1 MDCGAFCSKPEV
13 KTYQHSDRSQLE
25 IYFLYLYLCISV
37 FVLLYFRFAFLY
49 LCLLYLYCCILYSSF
64 CIVVFMYL
72 YFGICICVL
81 FEPGGK
87 DISRRPFTALRTDLC
102 SRDLMF
108 GSLGL
113 DWAPSVLQIDFD
125 VKENSVE
132 IY

>member
-1 MDCGAFCSKPEV
+1 MF
-13 KTYQHSDRSQLE
+13 T
-25 IYFLYLYLCISV
+25 V
-37 FVLLYFRFAFLY
+37 FILLYFIFLF
-49 LCLLYLYCCILYSSF
+49 LYCCIH
-64 CIVVFMYL
+64 VF
-72 YFGICICVL
+72 VL